1 VKILLDTHCWLW
13 SYFEPEKLN
22 ARAVTILEDFEH
34 EVFFSIASSWEIAI
48 KYQIGKLPG
57 LPDVPARF
65 LPPQLVAD
73 RIAIL
78 PIKHSH
84 VLTVATIPRHHY
96 DPFDHL
102 LIAQAQSEGLT
113 LMTGDERLLQYD
125 VKTLWAGR
133 QKPRDRKK

>member
-22 ARAVTILEDFEH
+22 PKAVAILEDLNH

-84 VLTVATIPRHHY
+84 VLMVATIPRHHH
-96 DPFDHL
+96 DSFDHL
-102 LIAQAQSEGLT
+102 LIAQAQTEGLT
-113 LMTGDERLLQYD
+113 LMTGDKRLLQYD

-133 QKPRDRKK
+133 QKPPDRKI

>member
-1 VKILLDTHCWLW
+1 MRILLDTHCWLW

-22 ARAVTILEDFEH
+22 ARAVTILEDLNH

-84 VLTVATIPRHHY
+84 VLMVGTIPRHHY

-102 LIAQAQSEGLT
+102 LIAQAQTEGLT
-113 LMTGDERLLQYD
+113 LMTADERLLQYD

-133 QKPRDRKK
+133 QRPRDRKK